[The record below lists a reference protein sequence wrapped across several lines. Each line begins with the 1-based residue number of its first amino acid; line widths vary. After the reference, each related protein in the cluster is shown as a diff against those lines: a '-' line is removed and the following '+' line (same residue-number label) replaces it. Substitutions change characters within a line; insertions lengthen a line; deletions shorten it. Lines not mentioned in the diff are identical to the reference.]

1 MDKQELRKQIRAAKK
16 AVPFCEK
23 CELSRPIMQQ
33 VELLPHFIEATTVLL
48 YWSMEDE
55 VQTHDF
61 VNRWYEQKVV
71 LLPCVDGD
79 DLRLRQY
86 TGEQSMVMGEQF
98 GIGEPVGAEFTE
110 LDKVDLII
118 VPGVAFDRKGNRM
131 GRGRGF
137 YDRLLKSTPNAY
149 KVGVGFD
156 FQLVESVPVEPFDVA
171 MDRVIIGGTG
181 ESPVTIIGESP
192 MTI

>member
-1 MDKQELRKQIRAAKK
+1 MDKKELRIQIRAAKK

-23 CELSRPIMQQ
+23 LSRSRAIMSK
-33 VELLPHFIEATTVLL
+33 VEELDRFREAKVVLL

-55 VQTHDF
+55 VQTHAF
-61 VNRWYEQKVV
+61 VEKWYKSKTI

-86 TGEQSMVMGEQF
+86 TGADCMREGEQF
-98 GIGEPVGAEFTE
+98 GIGEPTGEEYTDLE
-110 LDKVDLII
+110 SVDAII
-118 VPGVAFDRKGNRM
+118 VPGVAFDKEGHRM

-149 KVGVGFD
+149 KIGVCFD
-156 FQLVESVPVEPFDVA
+156 FQMVESVPVEPHDVM
-171 MDRVIIGGTG
+171 MDRVVG
-181 ESPVTIIGESP
+181 EF
-192 MTI
+192 

>member
-16 AVPFCEK
+16 AVPFCDK
-23 CELSRPIMQQ
+23 LSRSLPIMEQ
-33 VELLPHFIEATTVLL
+33 VEQLKEFQEAKTILM

-61 VNRWYEQKVV
+61 VNKWYTQKTL

-86 TGEQSMVMGEQF
+86 TGPECLKAGEQF
-98 GIGEPVGAEFTE
+98 GIGEPTGPEFTA
-110 LDKVDLII
+110 LDSIEMII
-118 VPGVAFDRKGNRM
+118 VPGVAFDRNNNRM

-137 YDRLLKSTPNAY
+137 YDRLLKSTPNSF
-149 KVGVGFD
+149 KVGVAFN
-156 FQLVESVPVEPFDVA
+156 FQMVDQVPTEAFDV
-171 MDRVIIGGTG
+171 
-181 ESPVTIIGESP
+181 P
-192 MTI
+192 MNAVVFEK

>member
-1 MDKQELRKQIRAAKK
+1 MTKQELRKEIRAAKK
-16 AVPFCEK
+16 AVPFLEK
-23 CELSRPIMQQ
+23 CRRSEGIMQQ
-33 VELLPHFIEATTVLL
+33 VEALEVFQHAQTILL

-61 VNRWYEQKVV
+61 VNRWYGKKCL

-86 TGEQSMVMGEQF
+86 TGPECLKAGEQF
-98 GIGEPVGAEFTE
+98 GIGEPTGPEFT
-110 LDKVDLII
+110 DLASIEIII
-118 VPGVAFDRKGNRM
+118 VPGVAFDHTGNRM

-149 KVGVGFD
+149 KVGVAFN
-156 FQLVESVPVEPFDVA
+156 FQMVDSVPVEPFDVP
-171 MDRVIIGGTG
+171 MNKVIS
-181 ESPVTIIGESP
+181 EPCSK
-192 MTI
+192 

>member
-1 MDKQELRKQIRAAKK
+1 MEKQELRKQIRAAKR
-16 AVPFCEK
+16 AVPFCDK
-23 CELSRPIMQQ
+23 CAHSLPIMQQ
-33 VELLPHFIEATTVLL
+33 VESLPQFQKAEVVLL

-61 VNRWYEQKVV
+61 VNRWYQQKTL

-86 TGEQSMVMGEQF
+86 TGPECLKEGEQF
-98 GIGEPVGAEFTE
+98 GIGEPTGPEFT
-110 LDKVDLII
+110 DLNSVQMII
-118 VPGVAFDRKGNRM
+118 VPGVAFDRHNNRM

-149 KVGVGFD
+149 KVGVAFN
-156 FQLVESVPVEPFDVA
+156 FQMVELVPTEEFDVPMNA
-171 MDRVIIGGTG
+171 VIT
-181 ESPVTIIGESP
+181 EK
-192 MTI
+192 

>member
-1 MDKQELRKQIRAAKK
+1 MDKKELRKQIRAAKQ

-23 CELSRPIMQQ
+23 LQRSVGIMQQ
-33 VELLPHFIEATTVLL
+33 VELLPRFIEAETVLL
-48 YWSMEDE
+48 YWSMSDE

-61 VNRWYEQKVV
+61 VNRWYDKKRL

-86 TGEQSMVMGEQF
+86 TGPECLQAGEQF
-98 GIGEPVGAEFTE
+98 GIGEPTGPEFTD
-110 LDKVDLII
+110 LDKVQLII
-118 VPGVAFDRKGNRM
+118 VPGVAFDRQGNRM

-149 KVGVGFD
+149 KVGVAFD
-156 FQLVESVPVEPFDVA
+156 FQMIDIVPTEPFDVP
-171 MDRVIIGGTG
+171 MDEVIFEVST
-181 ESPVTIIGESP
+181 V
-192 MTI
+192 

>member
-1 MDKQELRKQIRAAKK
+1 MDKKELRKQIRAAKK

-23 CELSRPIMQQ
+23 CSRSIPIMQQ
-33 VELLPHFIEATTVLL
+33 VEQLPQFRDAQTILL

-61 VNRWYEQKVV
+61 VNRWYQQKTL

-86 TGEQSMVMGEQF
+86 TGPECLKEGEQF
-98 GIGEPVGAEFTE
+98 GIGEPTGPEFT
-110 LDKVDLII
+110 DLNSVQMII
-118 VPGVAFDRKGNRM
+118 VPGVAYDRHNNRM

-149 KVGVGFD
+149 KVGVAFN
-156 FQLVESVPVEPFDVA
+156 FQMVELVPTEEFDVPMNA
-171 MDRVIIGGTG
+171 VIT
-181 ESPVTIIGESP
+181 EK
-192 MTI
+192 

>member
-1 MDKQELRKQIRAAKK
+1 MNKQELRRQIRAAKK

-23 CELSRPIMQQ
+23 EQRSVAIMNQ
-33 VELLPHFIEATTVLL
+33 VEQLPVFAAAHTVLL
-48 YWSMEDE
+48 YWSMDDE

-61 VNRWYEQKVV
+61 VNRWYKEKIL

-86 TGEQSMVMGEQF
+86 TGPECLKTGEQF
-98 GIGEPVGAEFTE
+98 GIGEPTGPEFTATDE
-110 LDKVDLII
+110 VEMIV
-118 VPGVAFDRKGNRM
+118 VPGVAFDHKGNRI

-149 KVGVGFD
+149 KVGVAFD
-156 FQLVESVPVEPFDVA
+156 FQMFDEIPTEAFDVP
-171 MDRVIIGGTG
+171 MDLVIA
-181 ESPVTIIGESP
+181 EHNPL
-192 MTI
+192 

>member
-16 AVPFCEK
+16 AVPFCDK
-23 CELSRPIMQQ
+23 LSRSLPIMEQ
-33 VELLPHFIEATTVLL
+33 VEQLKEFQEAKTILM

-61 VNRWYEQKVV
+61 VNKWYTQKTL

-86 TGEQSMVMGEQF
+86 TGPECLKAGEQF
-98 GIGEPVGAEFTE
+98 GIGEPTGPEFTA
-110 LDKVDLII
+110 LDTIEMII
-118 VPGVAFDRKGNRM
+118 VPGVAFDRNNNRM

-137 YDRLLKSTPNAY
+137 YDRLLKSTPNAF
-149 KVGVGFD
+149 KVGVAFN
-156 FQLVESVPVEPFDVA
+156 FQMVAQVPTEAFDV
-171 MDRVIIGGTG
+171 
-181 ESPVTIIGESP
+181 P
-192 MTI
+192 MNAVVFEK

>member
-1 MDKQELRKQIRAAKK
+1 MTSTTEVKKALRKQIRAAKK

-23 CELSRPIMQQ
+23 CSRSIPIMQQ
-33 VELLPHFIEATTVLL
+33 VEQLPQFRDAQTILL

-61 VNRWYEQKVV
+61 VNRWYQQKTL

-86 TGEQSMVMGEQF
+86 TGPECLKEGEQF
-98 GIGEPVGAEFTE
+98 GIGEPTGPEFT
-110 LDKVDLII
+110 DLNSVQMII
-118 VPGVAFDRKGNRM
+118 VPCVAFDRHNNRM

-149 KVGVGFD
+149 KVGVAFN
-156 FQLVESVPVEPFDVA
+156 FQMVELVPTEEFDVPMNA
-171 MDRVIIGGTG
+171 VIT
-181 ESPVTIIGESP
+181 EK
-192 MTI
+192 